1 MNYDCKM
8 ASPKTQSAMHDG
20 PACMVNVTATRHSPA
35 AGQTGG
41 HYAGLARAFRH
52 YEYAVY
58 VLIECVW

>member
-1 MNYDCKM
+1 
-8 ASPKTQSAMHDG
+8 
-20 PACMVNVTATRHSPA
+20 MVNVTATRHSPA

-58 VLIECVW
+58 VLIECVS